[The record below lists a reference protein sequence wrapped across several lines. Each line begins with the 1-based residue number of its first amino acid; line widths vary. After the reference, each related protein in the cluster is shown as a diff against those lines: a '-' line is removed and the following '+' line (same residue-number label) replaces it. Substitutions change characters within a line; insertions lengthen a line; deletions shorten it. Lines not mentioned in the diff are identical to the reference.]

1 MCPRRWSEALSI
13 EEKERGLLS
22 GLRVLDLADEKA
34 SFCSRLL
41 ADMGARVIK
50 IEKPGG
56 DPSRNIGP
64 FRKGSLKSKNSL
76 SFFYNNTNKL
86 GITLDLEHREG
97 KSLFLKLVKR
107 ADVIVE
113 TFPPVYLGQIGLGF
127 KVLTHANPELILVS
141 VTGFGQNGPRR
152 DLKSCDL
159 VASAYG
165 GQMYVSG
172 SPLTPPLKA
181 FGEQS
186 YGAASLFAATG
197 VLLALRKRAKTGKGE
212 HIDISLQESVTATL
226 EHVMVRYFSERVIP
240 RRQGGLHWNDAF
252 TVLPCKD
259 GFIHLTLFQQ
269 WETLVEWLDTEGMAE
284 DLKDE
289 KWRDED
295 YRRAHAEH
303 VIKVLGWWTKTHT
316 VDELFKLGQ
325 CMRFP
330 WAPVQSPGD
339 VLRSPQLNGRDFFV
353 EMGHPESGSVLKF
366 PGVPYKFSRGFIHKK
381 KPAPL
386 PGEDNV
392 MIYQKELGISEEE
405 LNRLVSQHI
414 I

>member
-1 MCPRRWSEALSI
+1 MRI

-34 SFCSRLL
+34 GFCSKLL

-64 FRKGSLKSKNSL
+64 FSEGSLKSKTSL

-86 GITLDLEHREG
+86 GITLDIEQREG
-97 KSLFLKLVKR
+97 KSLFLRLVKET
-107 ADVIVE
+107 DVIVE
-113 TFPPVYLGQIGLGF
+113 TFPPGYLEQIDLDF
-127 KVLTHANPELILVS
+127 KVLKKTNPEIILVS
-141 VTGFGQNGPRR
+141 VTGFGQTGPRR
-152 DLKSCDL
+152 DDKSCDL

-172 SPLTPPLKA
+172 SPSRPPLKA

-186 YGAASLFAATG
+186 CFAASLFAATG
-197 VLLALRKRAKTGKGE
+197 VLLALRKRAKTGEGK

-226 EHVMVRYFSERVIP
+226 EHVMVRYFSERVLP
-240 RRQGGLHWNDAF
+240 RRQGSLHWNDVF

-269 WETLVEWLDTEGMAE
+269 WETLIEWMDSEGMAE

-289 KWRDED
+289 KWLNED
-295 YRRAHAEH
+295 YRQANVAH
-303 VIKVLGWWTKTHT
+303 VIKILSRWTKTHK
-316 VDELFKLGQ
+316 VNELFEQGQ
-325 CMRFP
+325 LMRFP
-330 WAPVQSPGD
+330 WAPVQSPGE
-339 VLRSPQLNGRDFFV
+339 VLRSPQLKERNFFV
-353 EMGHPESGSVLKF
+353 DLNHPEMGSVLKC
-366 PGVPYKFSRGFIHKK
+366 PGVPYRFSRGLIPKK
-381 KPAPL
+381 KSAPST
-386 PGEDNV
+386 GADNE
-392 MIYQKELGISEEE
+392 MIYKNELGISEEE
-405 LNRLVSQHI
+405 LSRLVSKHI

>member
-1 MCPRRWSEALSI
+1 MSM
-13 EEKERGLLS
+13 EEKKQNLLS

-50 IEKPGG
+50 LEKPGG
-56 DPSRNIGP
+56 DPSRHMGP
-64 FRKGSLKSKNSL
+64 FWKDTSKSKSSL

-86 GITLDLEHREG
+86 GITLDIEQREG
-97 KSLFLKLVKR
+97 KSLFLRLVKET
-107 ADVIVE
+107 DVIVE
-113 TFPPVYLGQIGLGF
+113 TFSPGYLKQIDLDF
-127 KVLTHANPELILVS
+127 KMLTKTNPKLILVS
-141 VTGFGQNGPRR
+141 VTGFGQSGPRR
-152 DLKSCDL
+152 DYKSCDL

-165 GQMYVSG
+165 GQMFVSG
-172 SPLTPPLKA
+172 SPEGPPLKT

-186 YGAASLFAATG
+186 YVAASLFAATG
-197 VLLALRKRAKTGKGE
+197 VLLALRKRAKTGEGE

-240 RRQGGLHWNDAF
+240 RRQGSLHWNDAF

-269 WETLVEWLDTEGMAE
+269 WETLIEWLDTEGMAE

-303 VIKVLGWWTKTHT
+303 VIKVLGRWTKTHT
-316 VDELFKLGQ
+316 VDELFELGQ
-325 CMRFP
+325 RMRFP

-339 VLRSPQLNGRDFFV
+339 VIRSPQLNGRDFFV
-353 EMGHPESGSVLKF
+353 EMDHPETGSVLKY
-366 PGVPYKFSRGFIHKK
+366 PGVPYKFSKGFIHKK

-392 MIYQKELGISEEE
+392 MIYQKELGIAEAE
-405 LNRLVSQHI
+405 LKRLVSQHI